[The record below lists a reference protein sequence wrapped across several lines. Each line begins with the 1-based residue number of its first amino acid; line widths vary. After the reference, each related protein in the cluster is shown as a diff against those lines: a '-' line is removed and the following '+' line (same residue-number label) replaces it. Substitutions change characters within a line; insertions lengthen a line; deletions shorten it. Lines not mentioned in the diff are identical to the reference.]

1 MLGDQ
6 VASWEIGVTCCIPF
20 KSGVA
25 HLIETMPPI
34 YRCPACGREY
44 TVDEYVEDR
53 FCRDCD
59 TFLRRGQGEKKKKK
73 EGTGWRSL
81 FPYAPYHQQMDFMED
96 VEAVAEK
103 GGILMAEACNGFG
116 KTASSLASLLP
127 LDRPIIYATRTH
139 EQVRQVLEEV
149 STINEASG
157 ERFTAVN
164 LASRSHLC
172 INPDCSDLPR
182 GDAMEHC
189 RNLRESK
196 ECPWEHEI
204 DAPPRGMPP
213 VMTQKILISTGRRK
227 GLCPYY
233 LARRAAS
240 GSRIVVVPYPYVFDG
255 KVRAGVG
262 LEIPGKILVL
272 DEGHNLDKVGQ
283 ETMSDTLSE
292 FVLDMAGEELKSVK
306 APTSHIRRL
315 ARLLRR
321 KTGDRPT
328 LQPADSLQ
336 SDLELALGGELEPII
351 EGYYEHVKNIRANKQ
366 KLGDPPSSYLNGVL
380 TFLSLVH
387 GSDKSKYVALY
398 HRNRRGDDVLDY
410 RCLDPSLAVKPIVE
424 AAAGTLIM
432 SGTMTPLDL
441 FAEVLGLEAAEK
453 KAYPAIQD
461 PKNIRMYVDP
471 LVTTTYRERT
481 PEMTLDIGR
490 RIAVELT
497 RIKSGALI
505 FFPQRGLM
513 DRSLDA
519 WGAEGLIET
528 RKGILYLGGKRLFVE
543 GKTAV
548 SNREL
553 VARYKRSAVSPG
565 GAVLCAVFRGRN
577 SEGSNFPGE
586 QARGIILVGV
596 PYANYGDPLVKAQ
609 IGYYNKQGD
618 RLGQRW
624 YTMDAFRAA
633 NQALGRGIRGVDDW
647 CHYWLLDRRYVNNI
661 SLISP
666 WALGSGP
673 EIIEE

>member
-1 MLGDQ
+1 
-6 VASWEIGVTCCIPF
+6 
-20 KSGVA
+20 
-25 HLIETMPPI
+25 MPPV
-34 YRCPACGREY
+34 YRCPACKREY
-44 TVDEYVEDR
+44 TVDEYVDDR

-59 TFLRRGQGEKKKKK
+59 TFLKRGRGEVKKMK
-73 EGTGWRSL
+73 GTGWRSL
-81 FPYAPYHQQMDFMED
+81 FPYAPYPQQVEFMED
-96 VEAVAEK
+96 VEAVVGK
-103 GGILMAEACNGFG
+103 DGVLMAEACNGFG
-116 KTASSLASLLP
+116 KTASSLAALLP
-127 LDRPIIYATRTH
+127 LGRSIVYATRTH

-149 STINEASG
+149 SKINEVAG

-189 RNLRESK
+189 LNLRESG

-213 VMTQKILISTGRRK
+213 VMTQKVLISTGRRK

-240 GSRIVVVPYPYVFDG
+240 GCRIVVVPYPYVFDR

-262 LEIPGKILVL
+262 LEIPGKTLVL

-283 ETMSDTLSE
+283 ETMSDSVSE

-306 APTSHIRRL
+306 APTSHVRRL
-315 ARLLRR
+315 AKLLRQ

-328 LQPADSLQ
+328 LQPADALQ
-336 SDLELALGGELEPII
+336 RDLEVALRGDLESVI
-351 EGYYEHVKNIRANKQ
+351 ESHYEHVQKIRANKL

-380 TFLSLVH
+380 TFLTLVQ

-398 HRNRRGDDVLDY
+398 NRNRRGDDVLNY

-432 SGTMTPLDL
+432 SGTMSPLDL
-441 FAEVLGLEAAEK
+441 FAEVLGLEAGEK

-461 PKNIRMYVDP
+461 PDNIRMYVDP

-481 PEMTLDIGR
+481 PEMTIDIGR

-497 RIKSGALI
+497 RVKSGALV
-505 FFPQRGLM
+505 FFPQRGLL

-519 WGAEGLIET
+519 WGAEGIIET
-528 RKGILYLGGKRLFVE
+528 RRGTPYLGGKRLFVE
-543 GKTAV
+543 GKTAT
-548 SNREL
+548 SNSKL
-553 VARYKRSAVSPG
+553 VARYKRAAVSPG

-596 PYANYGDPLVKAQ
+596 PYANYGDPLIKAQ
-609 IGYYNKQGD
+609 IGYYNRQGD
-618 RLGQRW
+618 GLGQRW

-647 CHYWLLDRRYVNNI
+647 CHYWLLDRRYVNRI
-661 SLISP
+661 SLVSP
-666 WALGSGP
+666 WAIGNGP
-673 EIIEE
+673 EILEE

>member
-1 MLGDQ
+1 
-6 VASWEIGVTCCIPF
+6 
-20 KSGVA
+20 
-25 HLIETMPPI
+25 MPPV
-34 YRCPACGREY
+34 YRCPSCGREY
-44 TVDEYVEDR
+44 SVDEYVEDR
-53 FCRDCD
+53 FCLDCD
-59 TFLRRGQGEKKKKK
+59 TLLRRGQGKIEKKK
-73 EGTGWRSL
+73 GTGWRSL
-81 FPYAPYHQQMDFMED
+81 FPYAPYPQQMDFMED
-96 VEAVAEK
+96 VESVAEK
-103 GGILMAEACNGFG
+103 RGTLMAEACNGFG
-116 KTASSLASLLP
+116 KTASSLAALLP
-127 LDRPIIYATRTH
+127 LGRPIIYATRTH

-149 STINEASG
+149 STINEAAG

-172 INPDCSDLPR
+172 INPECSDLPR
-182 GDAMEHC
+182 SDAMEQC
-189 RNLRESK
+189 RNLRESG
-196 ECPWEHEI
+196 ECPWEHDIET
-204 DAPPRGMPP
+204 PPRGIPP
-213 VMTQKILISTGRRK
+213 VMTQKVLISTGRRK

-233 LARRAAS
+233 LARKAAS
-240 GSRIVVVPYPYVFDG
+240 GCRIVVVPYPYVFDG
-255 KVRAGVG
+255 KVRSGVG

-283 ETMSDTLSE
+283 ETMSDSLSE

-306 APTSHIRRL
+306 APTTHVLRL
-315 ARLLRR
+315 ARLLRQ

-328 LQPADSLQ
+328 LQPADALLKELEVAIGG
-336 SDLELALGGELEPII
+336 DLESII
-351 EGYYEHVKNIRANKQ
+351 EGYYETVQKIRANKL

-380 TFLSLVH
+380 TFLSLVQ

-398 HRNRRGDDVLDY
+398 HRNRRGDDVLEY
-410 RCLDPSLAVKPIVE
+410 RCLDPSLALKPIVE
-424 AAAGTLIM
+424 AAAGTIIM
-432 SGTMTPLDL
+432 SGTMSPLDL
-441 FAEVLGLEAAEK
+441 FAEVLGLEEADK

-461 PKNIRMYVDP
+461 PENIRMYVDP
-471 LVTTTYRERT
+471 RVTTTYRERT

-497 RIKSGALI
+497 RVKSGALI
-505 FFPQRGLM
+505 FFPQRGLL

-519 WGAEGLIET
+519 WGAEGLIEA

-543 GKTAV
+543 GRSAV

-553 VARYKRSAVSPG
+553 VAKYKRSAVSPG

-586 QARGIILVGV
+586 QARGIMLVGV

-609 IGYYNKQGD
+609 IGYYNRQGD

-673 EIIEE
+673 EIIDE

>member
-1 MLGDQ
+1 
-6 VASWEIGVTCCIPF
+6 
-20 KSGVA
+20 
-25 HLIETMPPI
+25 MPPV
-34 YRCPACGREY
+34 YRCPACEREY
-44 TVDEYVEDR
+44 TVDEYVDDR

-59 TFLRRGQGEKKKKK
+59 TLLRRGRVEAKKKKG
-73 EGTGWRSL
+73 GTGWRSL
-81 FPYAPYHQQMDFMED
+81 FPYTPYPQQVEFMKD
-96 VEAVAEK
+96 AETVMGK
-103 GGILMAEACNGFG
+103 GGVLMAEACNGFG
-116 KTASSLASLLP
+116 KTASSLAALLP
-127 LDRPIIYATRTH
+127 QGRPIIYATRTH

-149 STINEASG
+149 STINEAAG

-182 GDAMEHC
+182 SDAMELC
-189 RNLRESK
+189 RNLRESR
-196 ECPWEHEI
+196 ECPWSHEI
-204 DAPPRGMPP
+204 DGPPRGIPP
-213 VMTQKILISTGRRK
+213 VMTQKVLISTGRRK

-233 LARRAAS
+233 LARKMAS
-240 GSRIVVVPYPYVFDG
+240 GCRIVVVPYPYVFDG
-255 KVRAGVG
+255 KVRASVG
-262 LEIPGKILVL
+262 LEIPGKTLVL

-283 ETMSDTLSE
+283 ETMSDSLSE

-306 APTSHIRRL
+306 APTTHVLRL
-315 ARLLRR
+315 ARLLRQ

-328 LQPADSLQ
+328 LQPADALLKELEVAIGG
-336 SDLELALGGELEPII
+336 DLESII
-351 EGYYEHVKNIRANKQ
+351 EEYYETVQKIRANKQ

-380 TFLSLVH
+380 VFLSLVH

-398 HRNRRGDDVLDY
+398 HRNRRGDDTLDY

-432 SGTMTPLDL
+432 SGTMSPLDL
-441 FAEVLGLEAAEK
+441 FAEVLGLESAEK

-461 PKNIRMYVDP
+461 PDNIRMYVDP
-471 LVTTTYRERT
+471 RVTTTYRERT
-481 PEMTLDIGR
+481 PEMTREIGR

-497 RIKSGALI
+497 RVKSGALI
-505 FFPQRGLM
+505 FFPQRELM

-519 WGAEGLIET
+519 WGSEGIVEARRGL
-528 RKGILYLGGKRLFVE
+528 LYLGGKQLFVE
-543 GKTAV
+543 GRSAV

-553 VARYKRSAVSPG
+553 VTRYKRAAVSPG

-609 IGYYNKQGD
+609 IGYYNKQGNG
-618 RLGQRW
+618 LGQRW

-633 NQALGRGIRGVDDW
+633 NQALGRGIRGIDNW
-647 CHYWLLDRRYVNNI
+647 CHYWLLDRRYVNRI
-661 SLISP
+661 SLVSP
-666 WALGSGP
+666 WALGNGP
-673 EIIEE
+673 EILEDDPPTRF